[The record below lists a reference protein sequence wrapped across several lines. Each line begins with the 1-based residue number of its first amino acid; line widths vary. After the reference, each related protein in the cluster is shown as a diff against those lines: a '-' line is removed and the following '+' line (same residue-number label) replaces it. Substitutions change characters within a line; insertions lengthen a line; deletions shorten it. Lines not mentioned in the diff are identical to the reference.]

1 MKNSNT
7 TLVSIGSQAPT
18 FGVGACLVG
27 HKVRYNGDAKKPQ
40 AIIERLKQHAH
51 FQSFCPEVA
60 IGLGVPRPTLRLV
73 EKPQGLILT
82 DSEHHQEDYTQAMLD
97 YGQQVL
103 QETPNLCAYI
113 LVKGSPSCG
122 YQRVKRY
129 NDEGHSL
136 QADAEGFFT
145 KSLKQ
150 HEPLL
155 PMEDE
160 GRLNDPPILESFLSR
175 AYTYHHW
182 KLLQQ
187 QGITLH
193 LLTEFWAR
201 YKYLLMAHDVE
212 AYKKCGRILASG
224 KQDDVNAKAN
234 DFITTLMQGLSQPA
248 TRKKRSNV
256 LQHIQ
261 GYLKQHISSDDKQ
274 ELNHLINQYRE
285 GIVPLVVPITLLQHH
300 FKTANM
306 PYINQ
311 QVFMQPYPENITVR
325 NQL

>member
-1 MKNSNT
+1 MKKT
-7 TLVSIGSQAPT
+7 ALVSANSQPPT

-27 HKVRYNGDAKKPQ
+27 QKVRYNGDAKKPQ
-40 AIIERLKQHAH
+40 AIIEQLKQHAQ

-82 DSEHHQEDYTQAMLD
+82 DSEHHQENYTQAMLD
-97 YGQQVL
+97 YGQKVL
-103 QETPNLCAYI
+103 QEAPNLCAYI

-136 QADAEGFFT
+136 KADAEGFFT
-145 KSLKQ
+145 KSLRL

-160 GRLNDPPILESFLSR
+160 GRLNDPAILESFLSR

-182 KLLQQ
+182 KLLTQ

-193 LLTEFWAR
+193 LLIEFWAR
-201 YKYLLMAHDVE
+201 YKYLLMAHDIE
-212 AYKKCGRILASG
+212 AYKQCGRILAKG
-224 KQDDVNAKAN
+224 KQDDLTTKAN
-234 DFITTLMQGLSQPA
+234 DFITTLMQGLQKPA

-261 GYLKQHISSDDKQ
+261 GYLKNHISNDDKQ
-274 ELNHLINQYRE
+274 ELIRLIDQYRE
-285 GIVPLVVPITLLQHH
+285 GIVPLVVPMILLQHH